1 MTAQSSVAERKIVL
15 ELTDLLQKNESKV
28 LSGETNL
35 CLTPSSLCIL
45 DNTFRRFSENSE
57 DVPLTPGKNVSKARQ
72 EAEKRRWK
80 ENIRALYDFVLKVKA
95 LKIIH
100 GSSTMRTPVKIAR
113 FQSIT
118 VLEVKK
124 LPIHM
129 VEGLSRVRGQLS
141 EITVS
146 KCLQDVKDLLEI
158 CGGDRS
164 PGLVWSYLR
173 NLYLSFNSLKHLD
186 TSLRFVPFVE
196 VLDLSHNNLTETKE
210 YLTYLT
216 ELTRVNLGYNMLS
229 VVPTFSSTCKH
240 KLGTIVLRSNQL
252 DKIDGI
258 EELQGLQELD
268 IADNFLLDHKCLEPL
283 EELTRLNVLCVSGNP
298 MCYKPQH
305 RILTVGHLSSLCGF
319 GAFLLD
325 GKRLNGE
332 EISVLKQN
340 KYRNYQNEI
349 TNDPEQEDHDDETEV
364 KVIAVSQHSM
374 KKKRGHRRVPSKE
387 RIPAISNI
395 EDSLMEQHLSGSTG
409 ATPSSSYKDRS
420 TELSAEAEEE
430 KKRYEIMRKHYSHD
444 WLKALTAEKSQDLTD
459 SSDKSKS
466 RDEADVRAKREPS
479 PNFRNSKND
488 IRTKSPVNPTSMN
501 KPEPARV
508 EEVIKAT
515 VNKPLTSSISP
526 HISDTTDIYSQPVKS
541 ASKDSMKSGIASASA
556 SVLQIYSQTSVDFPT
571 TSASTIDSGIYGEE
585 CEPFFV
591 LLPEKNMTSLIL
603 TMNDRFLIEKD
614 QNGHKIG
621 SLDLKCLLTVNRRE
635 EICDGGKDQI
645 GGLMYNVIHL
655 TFDMVKKDARKRTYA
670 LEDENDA
677 MSLESLLSKHIQ
689 SSDEQYNLME
699 CLKCQ
704 KDFKQLSE
712 ESQPNSLLKCPSCG
726 SNMVIGSSKV
736 MTSGKTAGTLSP
748 MQAGNGRENKPS
760 VGDLRE
766 QGKFL
771 QPDTKLSKS
780 PKIRR
785 KSPLRGKSPQRYSG
799 SGKSFRG
806 YDEPDSGQQVEPDK
820 IKSESYL
827 STSPKESTKGNVVP
841 NSSCSDVRIS
851 ISTAY
856 TTQESVNSVESD
868 IAILRQNSSQSRISD
883 SFTEATKE
891 NVSQKVSM
899 TVSLSEKNGHVT
911 AESDHNTQSN
921 GVHWLEDGK
930 GHVTPMG
937 SPLSNSVCSSMV
949 SSVYENT
956 LAGGGDDKSQGG
968 DFEVLTEESQTGSST
983 DSVTLRRS
991 LGTPE
996 QTRLR
1001 GSRNRTMAFYGS
1013 ESALSQSRNNNA
1025 DDSEGLKR
1033 KSENSDIERKETKS
1047 NREFSIYESDSNRNA
1062 TSIYDSAVSEQDS
1075 MGVDQNNSSVY
1086 LDTNNSNI
1094 YSENDQSSNISSPV
1108 IRRNKTSQRSQ
1119 VKRQAGKF
1127 YDELSEGL
1135 QDFPSDLSPI
1145 KNSARKPKDAYIENE
1160 GTDLEKST
1168 EALSEYSSATS
1179 QSKADDSLQTT
1190 GSLNTTG
1197 SAMLPWEIE
1206 VNKTKDSGK
1215 NESLNHDEFINID
1228 HRAQLYL
1235 ELRVFKAEET
1245 AQCAIQCAIV
1255 QYMKPKDIKSLLVI
1269 STSRILIFEIT
1280 GDSSSGSD
1288 WLKCYEDQPITELH
1302 YIDIGLG
1309 YQSLRLEFDTE
1320 CASYTLL
1327 IADEG
1332 KCKKFLTLISDIVQT
1347 AALSDHS
1354 KLEGIIKRNPATLSN
1369 LESQVL
1375 TFDVDPDPEGDPQT
1389 LVRYLAARLIDEESE
1404 KGELINLV
1412 VTPTD
1417 IVMVEENHQWPL
1429 PRLQAPLSDNLK
1441 GRQFTIIQR
1450 EKINNI
1456 ESLMYNEENPTEL
1469 KVTFFETSDTD
1480 NGKSEWL
1487 ISLETGSGVKSL
1499 VDSIRDPWE
1508 SEFGVSLDI
1517 TSTSFSEPE

>member
-129 VEGLSRVRGQLS
+129 
-141 EITVS
+141 
-146 KCLQDVKDLLEI
+146 DLLEI

-196 VLDLSHNNLTETKE
+196 VLDLS
-210 YLTYLT
+210 
-216 ELTRVNLGYNMLS
+216 
-229 VVPTFSSTCKH
+229 
-240 KLGTIVLRSNQL
+240 
-252 DKIDGI
+252 I

-395 EDSLMEQHLSGSTG
+395 EDSLMEQHLSGST
-409 ATPSSSYKDRS
+409 
-420 TELSAEAEEE
+420 
-430 KKRYEIMRKHYSHD
+430 
-444 WLKALTAEKSQDLTD
+444 AEKSQDLTD

-466 RDEADVRAKREPS
+466 RDEAD
-479 PNFRNSKND
+479 
-488 IRTKSPVNPTSMN
+488 
-501 KPEPARV
+501 
-508 EEVIKAT
+508 
-515 VNKPLTSSISP
+515 
-526 HISDTTDIYSQPVKS
+526 
-541 ASKDSMKSGIASASA
+541 
-556 SVLQIYSQTSVDFPT
+556 
-571 TSASTIDSGIYGEE
+571 
-585 CEPFFV
+585 
-591 LLPEKNMTSLIL
+591 
-603 TMNDRFLIEKD
+603 
-614 QNGHKIG
+614 
-621 SLDLKCLLTVNRRE
+621 TVNRRE

-655 TFDMVKKDARKRTYA
+655 TFDM
-670 LEDENDA
+670 
-677 MSLESLLSKHIQ
+677 
-689 SSDEQYNLME
+689 

-771 QPDTKLSKS
+771 QPDTK
-780 PKIRR
+780 
-785 KSPLRGKSPQRYSG
+785 
-799 SGKSFRG
+799 G

-1389 LVRYLAARLIDEESE
+1389 LV
-1404 KGELINLV
+1404 
-1412 VTPTD
+1412 
-1417 IVMVEENHQWPL
+1417 
-1429 PRLQAPLSDNLK
+1429 
-1441 GRQFTIIQR
+1441 
-1450 EKINNI
+1450 
-1456 ESLMYNEENPTEL
+1456 
-1469 KVTFFETSDTD
+1469 
-1480 NGKSEWL
+1480 
-1487 ISLETGSGVKSL
+1487 
-1499 VDSIRDPWE
+1499 
-1508 SEFGVSLDI
+1508 
-1517 TSTSFSEPE
+1517 STCCKL